1 MNWRWSHLPFPLKT
15 CLRYVSAIVV
25 RVKGELCVCC
35 LQMKILGN
43 QVCPFSVIH
52 SQKVK
57 ISILMKTFQRTDGLR
72 KILYCFTCS
81 FLLNMEEPL
90 GYKLKC
96 FTLCSWFRA
105 AQLLWGVS
113 LKKKKKRNF
122 VNGLAVSWFSV
133 CVYLLS
139 PSCPVFVDIFLS
151 PKNYSKWEEK

>member
-113 LKKKKKRNF
+113 LKKKKKEFCKWLGSFMIFSLCLSF
-122 VNGLAVSWFSV
+122 VPLM
-133 CVYLLS
+133 
-139 PSCPVFVDIFLS
+139 SCFCRYFPFT
-151 PKNYSKWEEK
+151 